1 MIGKDGMSK
10 RTWICVV
17 MGVLLLGTLKGLC
30 TESAAVSDAVLD
42 TIAQINHMNWVVT
55 KINHYNNAL
64 VLEEEYNKISP
75 GMLNLNRIPDKE
87 TLDKITALLDE
98 LHSMRK
104 DEREMKHWR
113 EHFDAECRQKQ
124 LEHWNSR
131 VGNVVEKVVSTT
143 GGAVTKVAT
152 GDYVGAAAN
161 VAKEVAATSF
171 DEYTAYQSFAN
182 KLEAEADKKLFEFE
196 TKRLDAV
203 HKRNKE
209 MLQDQW
215 NLIRKHKLDDSLRVA
230 ESDLLALIEI
240 LKDPDPTHIYP
251 RIEPMKSRFP
261 FFPVYWFYLSSAAL
275 EASEYA
281 VGLNAC
287 DTFFKVNRGLF
298 RDDPMAGIVALNKAI
313 MMEKSDTSKEEVRRC
328 LDEYRTKTAC
338 NPDWRRDYVCA
349 SLYSVIL
356 GDKKAAVHVLN
367 RSIALLENNVKND
380 LGTLRSMTA
389 KDDADIPNG
398 EADFPDG
405 DALLQCRRLLAKIES
420 GGDVAVEEVALKRL
434 AHGGLSST
442 IEKLQFVGKL
452 SAQQIWDAIKDDVEM
467 LSLKCDTSIRRSG
480 KVAWKRNRE
489 LVARIPVRW
498 FLSGGFKVT
507 VGLLCGASQ
516 KATLIEDKKLRRAFS
531 SDIIEL
537 RFPVEK
543 SELEKADSFALEFRH
558 PQYPSRMVFASA
570 SPYGEKKKKKV
581 VGLSLPGKFAADRL
595 CEDLSLYEVKVC
607 GVDFSRVFEK
617 SGKVTFCSN
626 ANAEG
631 WSVGFS
637 KVFRHLAKVQKGV
650 NPIGREYVIAVE
662 IGQDGVTIKYENT
675 GDAPVKPNVSVYL
688 LNRYGAIVARLDDV
702 WRFKKIA
709 VGDKAESK
717 TFKCN
722 MLENVEYIDVE
733 LE

>member
-1 MIGKDGMSK
+1 MNLKTLLVMSFAFP
-10 RTWICVV
+10 
-17 MGVLLLGTLKGLC
+17 LLLWADSLPDN
-30 TESAAVSDAVLD
+30 DAVRD

-64 VLEEEYNKISP
+64 VLEEEYKKISP

-104 DEREMKHWR
+104 DEREMKYWR
-113 EHFDAECRQKQ
+113 DHFDAERRQKQ

-131 VGNVVEKVVSTT
+131 VGNVAEKVVSTT
-143 GGAVTKVAT
+143 GGAATKVAT
-152 GDYVGAAAN
+152 GDYVGAAAK
-161 VAKEVAATSF
+161 VAKEVATTAF

-182 KLEAEADKKLFEFE
+182 QLEAVADKKLFEFE
-196 TKRLDAV
+196 TKKLDAV

-215 NLIRKHKLDDSLRVA
+215 NLIRKYKLDDSLRVA

-275 EASEYA
+275 EANEYA
-281 VGLNAC
+281 VGLDAC

-313 MMEKSDTSKEEVRRC
+313 MMEKSDKSKDEVRRC

-338 NPDWRRDYVCA
+338 SPDWRRDYVCA
-349 SLYSVIL
+349 SLYSAIL
-356 GDKKAAVHVLN
+356 DDKKAAVHVLN

-380 LGTLRSMTA
+380 LDTLRSMTA
-389 KDDADIPNG
+389 KEDADIPNG

-405 DALLQCRRLLAKIES
+405 DALLQCRQLLAKIES

-434 AHGGLSST
+434 AQGGFSST

-480 KVAWKRNRE
+480 KVAWKRDKE

-507 VGLLCGASQ
+507 VGFLCGESRT
-516 KATLIEDKKLRRAFS
+516 ATLIEDKKLRRAFS
-531 SDIIEL
+531 SDIVEL
-537 RFPVEK
+537 RFPVKK
-543 SELEKADSFALEFRH
+543 SELENADSFALEFRH

-570 SPYGEKKKKKV
+570 SPYDDAEPARV
-581 VGLSLPGKFAADRL
+581 VGLTLPGKFAADRL
-595 CEDLSLYEVKVC
+595 YEDLSLYEVRIC
-607 GVDFSRVFEK
+607 GVDFRRVFEK
-617 SGKVTFCSN
+617 SGKVTFRGN
-626 ANAEG
+626 MDAEG
-631 WSVGFS
+631 WASGFA
-637 KVFRHLAKVQKGV
+637 KVFRHLAKAQKGI
-650 NPIGREYVIAVE
+650 NSIGRGYVNAVE
-662 IGQDGVTIKYENT
+662 IGEDGVTVKYENG
-675 GDAPVKPNVSVYL
+675 GDNPVKPNVSVYL
-688 LNRYGAIVARLDDV
+688 LNRYGAIIARFDDV

-717 TFKCN
+717 MFKCD
-722 MLENVEYIDVE
+722 MLDNIEYIDVE

>member
-1 MIGKDGMSK
+1 MKFKALFATLFVFPI
-10 RTWICVV
+10 
-17 MGVLLLGTLKGLC
+17 LLVAD
-30 TESAAVSDAVLD
+30 SMPDNDAVRD

-64 VLEEEYNKISP
+64 VLEEEYKKISP

-87 TLDKITALLDE
+87 TLDKIVALLDE
-98 LHSMRK
+98 LHDMRK
-104 DEREMKHWR
+104 DEREMKYWR
-113 EHFDAECRQKQ
+113 DHFDAERRQRE
-124 LEHWNSR
+124 LEHWNKRMGTIMSLP
-131 VGNVVEKVVSTT
+131 EEIDKVIE
-143 GGAVTKVAT
+143 GDGAANPAIVAAKVAKKVAT
-152 GDYVGAAAN
+152 TA
-161 VAKEVAATSF
+161 F

-182 KLEAEADKKLFEFE
+182 QLEAEADKKFFEFE
-196 TKRLDAV
+196 TKKLDAV

-275 EASEYA
+275 EVNEYA

-313 MMEKSDTSKEEVRRC
+313 MMEKSDTNKDEVRRC

-349 SLYSVIL
+349 SLYSAIL
-356 GDKKAAVHVLN
+356 GDKKAAAHVLN

-507 VGLLCGASQ
+507 VGLLCGASR
-516 KATLIEDKKLRRAFS
+516 KATLIEDKKLRRAFNG
-531 SDIIEL
+531 DIIEL

-570 SPYGEKKKKKV
+570 SPYGDTEPAKV

-631 WSVGFS
+631 WSAGFS
-637 KVFRHLAKVQKGV
+637 KVFRHLAKIQKGV

-688 LNRYGAIVARLDDV
+688 LNRYGVIVARLDDV
-702 WRFKKIA
+702 WRFKKIT

>member
-1 MIGKDGMSK
+1 MKLKALLVMSFAFP
-10 RTWICVV
+10 
-17 MGVLLLGTLKGLC
+17 LLLLA
-30 TESAAVSDAVLD
+30 ESMPDNDAVRD

-64 VLEEEYNKISP
+64 VLEEEYKKISP

-87 TLDKITALLDE
+87 TLDKIVALLDE
-98 LHSMRK
+98 LHNMRK
-104 DEREMKHWR
+104 DERKMKYWR
-113 EHFDAECRQKQ
+113 DHFDAECRQKQ

-131 VGNVVEKVVSTT
+131 IGTIMSLPEKIADIKT
-143 GGAVTKVAT
+143 AAA
-152 GDYVGAAAN
+152 GAANPAILA
-161 VAKEVAATSF
+161 VKVGKEVAVTAF

-182 KLEAEADKKLFEFE
+182 KLETEADKELFEFE
-196 TKRLDAV
+196 TKKLDAV

-209 MLQDQW
+209 MLHDQW
-215 NLIRKHKLDDSLRVA
+215 NLIRKYKLDDSLRVA

-275 EASEYA
+275 EANEYA

-313 MMEKSDTSKEEVRRC
+313 MMEKSDTRKDEVRRC

-338 NPDWRRDYVCA
+338 SPDWRRDYVCA
-349 SLYSVIL
+349 SLYSAIL
-356 GDKKAAVHVLN
+356 GDKKAAAHVLN
-367 RSIALLENNVKND
+367 RSIALLENNIKND
-380 LGTLRSMTA
+380 LGALRSMTA

-420 GGDVAVEEVALKRL
+420 GGDVAVEELALKRL
-434 AHGGLSST
+434 AYGGLSST

-480 KVAWKRNRE
+480 KVAWKRDKE

-498 FLSGGFKVT
+498 FLSGGFRVT
-507 VGLLCGASQ
+507 VGLMCGASR
-516 KATLIEDKKLRRAFS
+516 KVALNEDKKLRRAFS

-543 SELEKADSFALEFRH
+543 SELEETDSFALEFRH

-570 SPYGEKKKKKV
+570 SPYGDAEPAKV

-595 CEDLSLYEVKVC
+595 CEDLSLYEVKIC

-617 SGKVTFCSN
+617 SGTVTFRSN
-626 ANAEG
+626 TDAEE
-631 WSVGFS
+631 WATGFS
-637 KVFRHLAKVQKGV
+637 KVFRHLAKAQKGV
-650 NPIGREYVIAVE
+650 NPIGRGYVNVVE
-662 IGQDGVTIKYENT
+662 IGEAGVTVKYENG
-675 GDAPVKPNVSVYL
+675 GDNPVKPNISVYL
-688 LNRYGAIVARLDDV
+688 LNRYGAIISRFDDV

-717 TFKCN
+717 MFKCN
-722 MLENVEYIDVE
+722 MLRNVKYIDLE

>member
-1 MIGKDGMSK
+1 MKLKALLATSF
-10 RTWICVV
+10 VFP
-17 MGVLLLGTLKGLC
+17 LLLLAD
-30 TESAAVSDAVLD
+30 SIPDNDAVRD

-64 VLEEEYNKISP
+64 VLEEEYKKISP

-87 TLDKITALLDE
+87 TLDKIVALLDE
-98 LHSMRK
+98 LHDMRK
-104 DEREMKHWR
+104 DEREMKYWR
-113 EHFDAECRQKQ
+113 DHFDAERRQRE

-131 VGNVVEKVVSTT
+131 MGAIMSLPEKIAGRINTADAVNPAIVAAKVG
-143 GGAVTKVAT
+143 
-152 GDYVGAAAN
+152 
-161 VAKEVAATSF
+161 KEVAISAF

-182 KLEAEADKKLFEFE
+182 KLEAVADKKLFEFE
-196 TKRLDAV
+196 TKKLDAV

-251 RIEPMKSRFP
+251 RIEPMKPRFP

-275 EASEYA
+275 EANEYA
-281 VGLNAC
+281 VGLDAC
-287 DTFFKVNRGLF
+287 DTFFMVNRGLF

-313 MMEKSDTSKEEVRRC
+313 MMEKSDTSKEDVRRC

-349 SLYSVIL
+349 SLYSAIL
-356 GDKKAAVHVLN
+356 GDKKAAAHVLN
-367 RSIALLENNVKND
+367 RSIALLENNIKND
-380 LGTLRSMTA
+380 LGALRSMTA
-389 KDDADIPNG
+389 QDDADIPNG

-452 SAQQIWDAIKDDVEM
+452 SAQQIWDAIKDDVEL

-480 KVAWKRNRE
+480 RVAWKRDRE

-507 VGLLCGASQ
+507 VGFLCGESRT
-516 KATLIEDKKLRRAFS
+516 ATLIEDKKLRRAFS

-543 SELEKADSFALEFRH
+543 SEMEKADSFALEFRH

-570 SPYGEKKKKKV
+570 SPYVDAELAKV

-595 CEDLSLYEVKVC
+595 CDDLSLYEVKIC
-607 GVDFSRVFEK
+607 GVDFRRVFEK
-617 SGKVTFCSN
+617 SGKVTFSDN
-626 ANAEG
+626 ADAGG
-631 WSVGFS
+631 WTAGFS
-637 KVFRHLAKVQKGV
+637 KVFRHLAKAQKGV
-650 NPIGREYVIAVE
+650 NPIGRGYVNAVE
-662 IGQDGVTIKYENT
+662 IGEAGVTVKYENG
-675 GDAPVKPNVSVYL
+675 GDNPVKPNVSVYL
-688 LNRYGAIVARLDDV
+688 LNRYGAIVARFDDA

-722 MLENVEYIDVE
+722 KLGNVEYIDVE

>member
-17 MGVLLLGTLKGLC
+17 MGVILLGTLKGLC

-55 KINHYNNAL
+55 KINHYNNAI
-64 VLEEEYNKISP
+64 VLEEEYKKISP

-87 TLDKITALLDE
+87 TLDKIVALLDE
-98 LHSMRK
+98 LHDMRK
-104 DEREMKHWR
+104 DEREMKYWR
-113 EHFDAECRQKQ
+113 DHFDAERRQRE
-124 LEHWNSR
+124 LEYWNSR
-131 VGNVVEKVVSTT
+131 MGTIKSLPEEIDKVIE
-143 GGAVTKVAT
+143 
-152 GDYVGAAAN
+152 GDGAANPAIVAAK
-161 VAKEVAATSF
+161 VAKEVATTAF

-196 TKRLDAV
+196 TKKLDAV

-215 NLIRKHKLDDSLRVA
+215 NLIRKYKLDDSLRVA

-275 EASEYA
+275 EANEYA

-349 SLYSVIL
+349 SLYSAIL

-389 KDDADIPNG
+389 KDEADIPNG

-452 SAQQIWDAIKDDVEM
+452 STEQILDAIRDDIEF
-467 LSLKCDTSIRRSG
+467 LSLKCDTAIRRSG
-480 KVAWKRNRE
+480 KVVWKRDNE

-498 FLSGGFKVT
+498 FLSGTFKVT
-507 VGLLCGASQ
+507 IGLMTGQ
-516 KATLIEDKKLRRAFS
+516 TRQVTLIEDKKLRRALS
-531 SDIIEL
+531 CDIIEL

-543 SELEKADSFALEFRH
+543 SVLRNVDSFVLELRH
-558 PQYPSRMVFASA
+558 PQYPSAMTFASA
-570 SPYGEKKKKKV
+570 SPYTDTEPAKMI
-581 VGLSLPGKFAADRL
+581 GLALPGKFSSDRL
-595 CEDLSLYEVKVC
+595 CDDLSLYEIKIC
-607 GVDFSRVFEK
+607 GKGFRRLWGK
-617 SGKVTFCSN
+617 SGHAMFGCNVSDSEWET
-626 ANAEG
+626 
-631 WSVGFS
+631 GFS
-637 KVFRHLAKVQKGV
+637 KVFRNLKKVKDGT
-650 NPIGREYVIAVE
+650 NSIDIGYVKALKIEKNNV
-662 IGQDGVTIKYENT
+662 VIKYKNDSEQ
-675 GDAPVKPNVSVYL
+675 PIKPKVSVFFL
-688 LNRYGAIVARLDDV
+688 SRYGSIMARFDDV
-702 WRFKKIA
+702 WRFKKIVVGGNGESA
-709 VGDKAESK
+709 V
-717 TFKCN
+717 FK
-722 MLENVEYIDVE
+722 LPFDEGVKYIDVE
-733 LE
+733 VE